1 MLPILRRIF
10 SSDQANISPNEGAQ
24 LRNFAL
30 RRLYE
35 LAPDEG
41 RKLILEELRRPN
53 PSVNPVTLGL
63 LPDETLPELDE
74 TLVENLEKRRGDLFI
89 LSQLIER
96 YATASVSPRV
106 KAFYSDKAGQWA
118 CSIQSSLLA
127 YFLRVDAAMGIE
139 LVKQALAAGPK
150 YTGCYASLFVD
161 VAKLRTPPELEVL
174 AIEHLDD
181 PDPKVVFSAAS
192 MLGQHGSAGAEKP
205 LWQRLEKWLQEWKGR
220 AEELPKNF
228 DSSHPNFWPKQIGQA
243 LRQSLS
249 HSPAWL
255 IDREKLER
263 LRQSCLDKDELQQFN
278 YRAGSLSGE
287 ISISFQ
293 PGYDGWGNALVAH
306 YLCNSLSALKM
317 KLSQFPKKTTF
328 IWSSHGHDPSA
339 VEQVFSE
346 LKTFLEENGMKLG
359 KRKDQ

>member
-1 MLPILRRIF
+1 MLPIVRRIL
-10 SSDQANISPNEGAQ
+10 SANPANISPNEGVQ
-24 LRNFAL
+24 LRNLAL

-53 PSVNPVTLGL
+53 PSVNAATLGL

-74 TLVENLEKRRGDLFI
+74 TLVENLEKRRGDLFV

-127 YFLRVDAAMGIE
+127 YLLRTDAAMGIE
-139 LVKQALAAGPK
+139 LIKQAARSK
-150 YTGCYASLFVD
+150 EHTRCYVSLLTE
-161 VAKLRTPPELEVL
+161 VAKLRMTPELEEL

-181 PDPKVVFSAAS
+181 PDPEVVIQAAS
-192 MLGQHGSAGAEKP
+192 TLGQYGSADAEKP

-228 DSSHPNFWPKQIGQA
+228 DSSHPNFWHKQVGPA
-243 LRQSLS
+243 LRHALS
-249 HSPAWL
+249 QSPAWL

-278 YRAGSLSGE
+278 FQAGELSGE
-287 ISISFQ
+287 ISITFQ
-293 PGYDGWGNALVAH
+293 PGYDGWGYAQVAH
-306 YLCNSLSALKM
+306 YNCNSLSALKM
-317 KLSQFPKKTTF
+317 KLGQFPKNTTF
-328 IWSSHGHDPSA
+328 TWSSYSQDQEA

-346 LKTFLEENGMKLG
+346 LKTFLEGKGMKLE
-359 KRKDQ
+359 KRKDR